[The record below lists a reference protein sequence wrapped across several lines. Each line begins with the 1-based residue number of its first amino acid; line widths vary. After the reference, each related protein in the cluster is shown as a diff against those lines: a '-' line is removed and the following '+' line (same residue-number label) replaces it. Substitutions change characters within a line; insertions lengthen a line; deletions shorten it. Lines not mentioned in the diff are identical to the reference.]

1 MYSLLLHILFIV
13 RCWIRITKQADIQ
26 YWDDTLTEEIE
37 TIKNMIRDIPSLHGV
52 EQAAMLDRANGRLR
66 SAKGT
71 KRSYKME
78 IRLVQDVAK
87 RRSYEQRLGQ
97 LDQQLKSLTADCK
110 ALESETQR
118 GELFI
123 DGNGGPEG
131 PATNGMDPT
140 KAGDSMLKE
149 AHGLQDK
156 TQDSLSNTKQMIA
169 ESKDVGASTLEELQR
184 QRQVIQSIETEI
196 DRVDDNLA
204 RAEVLLKQFGK
215 RMASDHFIQCF
226 AVINCLL
233 FVGVLVYAIVTDK
246 DLNPLA
252 NPSDPTSVATE
263 EATATADASTTA
275 AAGAG
280 RLLFQHAT
288 NYYLRTRQSHGP

>member
-1 MYSLLLHILFIV
+1 MNISNGSLCSNLLTFFPN
-13 RCWIRITKQADIQ
+13 QADIQ
-26 YWDDTLTEEIE
+26 YWDDTLTEEID
-37 TIKNMIRDIPSLHGV
+37 TIKNMINDIPSLQGV
-52 EQAAMLDRANGRLR
+52 DKAATIDRANGRLR

-78 IRLVQDVAK
+78 IRLIQDVAK

-97 LDQQLKSLTADCK
+97 LDQQLKTLTADCK
-110 ALESETQR
+110 ALEAETQR
-118 GELFI
+118 GELFV
-123 DGNGGPEG
+123 DGGPEG
-131 PATNGMDPT
+131 PAANNNGVDPT
-140 KAGDSMLKE
+140 KAGDAMLKE

-184 QRQVIQSIETEI
+184 QREVIGSIETEI

-233 FVGVLVYAIVTDK
+233 FLGVLIYAIVSGK
-246 DLNPLA
+246 DLNPSS
-252 NPSDPTSVATE
+252 NPDSPV
-263 EATATADASTTA
+263 EATAEDGGGRALMEY
-275 AAGAG
+275 GA
-280 RLLFQHAT
+280 R
-288 NYYLRTRQSHGP
+288 YLRATLLQEEGVRHL